1 MFVSSRYPAGFDLF
15 GIPLK
20 LKISGPCQQNKFQP
34 QTHEKTH
41 IYTLSKGMAF
51 FLHRGQAKM
60 QILSYSLS
68 LMVGAFFPLVHY
80 FTIH

>member
-15 GIPLK
+15 GISLK

-51 FLHRGQAKM
+51 FLPRGQAKM